1 MIIFINVYDL
11 FYNSIN
17 LKFFIMKKSV
27 FNLFVVLCLIFV
39 ACDTQTGSGD
49 NEYSVPE
56 GAVGLQALV
65 SEYKTGADM
74 GYSSATHSFL
84 LMFATEDCEVIDGT
98 AFGTGGVLVFELCSE
113 TADGLLPAEGIYRI
127 EDMAPIEDG
136 MIIGGFDV
144 GMGLPF
150 GTYRHNMVD
159 GEFVDW
165 DLITGG
171 AVEIRQ
177 GKAADELEFYIYV
190 VFEDGSEENYYYGGK
205 LLVSDLSSSAE

>member
-1 MIIFINVYDL
+1 
-11 FYNSIN
+11 
-17 LKFFIMKKSV
+17 MKKT
-27 FNLFVVLCLIFV
+27 FFYLFAVLCMALV
-39 ACDTQTGSGD
+39 ACDKQTGPED
-49 NEYSVPE
+49 DDYSVPE

-74 GYSSATHSFL
+74 GYSSASHSFL
-84 LMFATEDCEVIDGT
+84 LMFATDECEVVEGT
-98 AFGTGGVLVFELCSE
+98 AFGTGGVLVIELCSE

-144 GMGLPF
+144 GLGLPF

-171 AVEIRQ
+171 AVEIKK
-177 GKAADELEFYIYV
+177 GKAADELEFYIYA
-190 VFEDGSEENYYYGGK
+190 VFEDGTEENYYYGGK